1 MPSVA
6 ISRRSR
12 QTGAPI
18 TSADLDIV
26 QRLSIKEEP
35 ISALTHTHLPLREI
49 AVTREGSGFRLQV
62 PDAAIEVEAISSR
75 IEGHYLSLARARRA
89 L

>member
-1 MPSVA
+1 
-6 ISRRSR
+6 
-12 QTGAPI
+12 
-18 TSADLDIV
+18 V